1 MSALTAMK
9 TLYPW
14 QAAPW
19 SQLMREADRLPHALL
34 ITGEEG
40 IGKRRF
46 AEYLAQFL
54 LCEDS
59 AKTTAPC
66 GVCDGCRWYLAGNHP
81 DFRLVSPEE
90 KDGEAAEDAKPKRK
104 SQVIGVDDI
113 RDLADFVN
121 LTAHRKGIRV
131 TLVYPAETLNLSAA
145 NAFLKTLEEP
155 PSGAV
160 FILVSNH
167 WRRLLPTIRSRC
179 RVFPLVMPDQAVA
192 MKWLAEQ
199 QVVNP
204 ALHLAHTGGAP
215 LAALNDAS
223 AEWLPNRKA
232 FLTHIANPATLDVL
246 AVAVELEKAKLEMSL
261 VVSWLQKW
269 VHDLISIKMTGKLR
283 YYSDWKNDLTR
294 LAAQSPEFFHYTD
307 RLNEAMRQAHH
318 PLNQRL
324 VFESLLFAYLDALR
338 AKGSRGKR

>member
-1 MSALTAMK
+1 MK

-14 QAAPW
+14 QAAAW
-19 SQLMREADRLPHALL
+19 SQLMREMDRLPHAML
-34 ITGEEG
+34 ITGEQG

-54 LCEDS
+54 LCEDE

-66 GVCDGCRWYLAGNHP
+66 GMCDGCRWYMAGNHP
-81 DFRLVSPEE
+81 DYRVLSPEDKE
-90 KDGEAAEDAKPKRK
+90 SDASEEGKPKRK

-131 TLVYPAETLNLSAA
+131 TVVYPAETLNVAAA

-155 PSGAV
+155 PSGAM

-179 RVFPLVMPDQAVA
+179 RVFPMATPEHVTAA
-192 MKWLAEQ
+192 AWLAQQ

-204 ALHLAHTGGAP
+204 VLHLAHTGGAP
-215 LAALNDAS
+215 LAALEDAT

-232 FLTHIANPATLDVL
+232 FLAHIANPAVLDVL
-246 AVAVELEKAKLEMSL
+246 AVASELEKAKLEMSL
-261 VVSWLQKW
+261 VVGWLQKW
-269 VHDLISIKMTGKLR
+269 VHDLINIKMTGKLR
-283 YYSDWKNDLTR
+283 YYPDWESDLQR
-294 LAAQSPEFFHYTD
+294 LAAQSPVFFHYTD
-307 RLNEAMRQAHH
+307 RLNEAMRLAHH

-338 AKGSRGKR
+338 SSKGKK

>member
-1 MSALTAMK
+1 MK

-14 QAAPW
+14 QAAAW
-19 SQLMREADRLPHALL
+19 SQLMREMDRLPHAML
-34 ITGEEG
+34 ITGEQG

-54 LCEDS
+54 LCEDE

-66 GVCDGCRWYLAGNHP
+66 GMCDGCRWYMAGNHP
-81 DFRLVSPEE
+81 DYRVLSPEDKE
-90 KDGEAAEDAKPKRK
+90 SDASEEGKPKRK

-131 TLVYPAETLNLSAA
+131 TVVYPAETLNMAAA

-155 PSGAV
+155 PSGAM

-179 RVFPLVMPDQAVA
+179 RVFPMATPEHVTAA
-192 MKWLAEQ
+192 AWLAQQ

-204 ALHLAHTGGAP
+204 VLHLAHTGGAP
-215 LAALNDAS
+215 LAALEDAT

-232 FLTHIANPATLDVL
+232 FLAHIANPAVLDVL
-246 AVAVELEKAKLEMSL
+246 AVASELEKAKLEMSL
-261 VVSWLQKW
+261 VVGWLQKW
-269 VHDLISIKMTGKLR
+269 VHDLINIKMTGKLR
-283 YYSDWKNDLTR
+283 YYPDWESDLQR
-294 LAAQSPEFFHYTD
+294 LAAQSPVFFHYTD
-307 RLNEAMRQAHH
+307 RLNEAMRLAHH

-338 AKGSRGKR
+338 SSKGKK

>member
-1 MSALTAMK
+1 MK

-19 SQLMREADRLPHALL
+19 SQLMREIDRLPHALL

-46 AEYLAQFL
+46 AEYLAQLL

-59 AKTTAPC
+59 AKTTTPC

-81 DFRLVSPEE
+81 DFRLVSPA
-90 KDGEAAEDAKPKRK
+90 DTDAEAGEDAKPKRK

-121 LTAHRKGIRV
+121 LTAHRRGIRV
-131 TLVYPAETLNLSAA
+131 TLVYPAEALNIAAA
-145 NAFLKTLEEP
+145 NALLKTLEEP

-179 RVFPLVMPDQAVA
+179 RVFPMATPDQTVA
-192 MKWLAEQ
+192 TAWLAQQ

-215 LAALNDAS
+215 LAALEDAS
-223 AEWLPNRKA
+223 AEWLPNRKT
-232 FLTHIANPATLDVL
+232 FLAHIANPAVLDVL
-246 AVAVELEKAKLEMSL
+246 AVAAELEKAKLEMSL

-269 VHDLISIKMTGKLR
+269 GHDLINIKMTGKLR
-283 YYSDWKNDLTR
+283 YYPDWDSDLRRIAT
-294 LAAQSPEFFHYTD
+294 QSPAFFHYTD
-307 RLNEAMRQAHH
+307 RLNEAMRLAHH

-338 AKGSRGKR
+338 GKSSRGRK

>member
-1 MSALTAMK
+1 MK

-14 QAAPW
+14 QAAAW
-19 SQLMREADRLPHALL
+19 SQLMREMDRLPHAML
-34 ITGEEG
+34 ITGEQG

-54 LCEDS
+54 LCEDE

-66 GVCDGCRWYLAGNHP
+66 GMCDGCRWYMAGNHP
-81 DFRLVSPEE
+81 DYRVLSPEDKE
-90 KDGEAAEDAKPKRK
+90 SDASEEGKPKRK

-131 TLVYPAETLNLSAA
+131 TVVYPAETLNVAAA

-155 PSGAV
+155 PSGAM

-179 RVFPLVMPDQAVA
+179 RVFPMATPEHVTAA
-192 MKWLAEQ
+192 AWLAQQ

-204 ALHLAHTGGAP
+204 VLHLAHTGGAP
-215 LAALNDAS
+215 LAALEDAT

-232 FLTHIANPATLDVL
+232 FLAHIANPAVLDVL
-246 AVAVELEKAKLEMSL
+246 AVASELEKAKLEMSL
-261 VVSWLQKW
+261 VVGWLQKW
-269 VHDLISIKMTGKLR
+269 VHDLINIKMTGKLR
-283 YYSDWKNDLTR
+283 YYPDWESDLQR
-294 LAAQSPEFFHYTD
+294 LAAQSPVFFHYID
-307 RLNEAMRQAHH
+307 RLNEAMRLAHH

-338 AKGSRGKR
+338 SSKGKK